1 MDFLKCCFTFCAVTC
16 NQTKNDE
23 NKEIN
28 MLSTVE
34 DNDTEIPF
42 LTLNNVKTSGKV
54 VQVYDGDTCKIVI
67 PFKHDLFK
75 WNCRLTGLDTPELRT
90 KNLKE
95 KECGYY
101 VRDKLRDKI
110 LNKVITV
117 HCHEFDKYGRLLVTL
132 YENPSDS
139 KSINDWLIENH
150 YAYKYDGGTKE
161 IIDWD
166 VVNLE

>member
-1 MDFLKCCFTFCAVTC
+1 MEFLKRCFTFCVFTS
-16 NQTKNDE
+16 NQPKNNE
-23 NKEIN
+23 RNEIN
-28 MLSTVE
+28 MLSMVK

-54 VQVYDGDTCKIVI
+54 VQVYDGDTCKIII
-67 PFKHDLFK
+67 PFKHELFK

-90 KNLKE
+90 KNFKE

-132 YENPSDS
+132 YENPTDS

-161 IIDWD
+161 IIEWD
-166 VVNLE
+166 VANLD

>member
-1 MDFLKCCFTFCAVTC
+1 M
-16 NQTKNDE
+16 
-23 NKEIN
+23 
-28 MLSTVE
+28 
-34 DNDTEIPF
+34 
-42 LTLNNVKTSGKV
+42 

-67 PFKHDLFK
+67 PFKHELFK

-132 YENPSDS
+132 YENSTDS
-139 KSINDWLIENH
+139 KSINTWLIENH
-150 YAYKYDGGTKE
+150 YAYEYEGGTKE
-161 IIDWD
+161 IIEWD
-166 VVNLE
+166 VANLN